1 MRKTFLITLT
11 IFALTLISCEKFALE
26 ESVDTGETS
35 ESNGNVTLQITEA
48 EISHF
53 KRITYSIFRNGGK
66 VKNINQQSP
75 SSTFGAATFALT
87 EGDYQAVVI
96 GHNGEG
102 NATVSSPEKITFY
115 KNKTTDTFCYYESF
129 HVTEDNLRKDITPHR
144 VTGMFVLHIK
154 DAIPS
159 TAKTIKF
166 YYTGGSSTLNATTGY
181 GCVNSRQTEEREM
194 NPQQKDYRIYT
205 LPHSDAKKLHIII
218 TVYDQQ
224 GNTITKKDLKDVEIK
239 QNNQTICSLN
249 LFDGEEDGSTADFYF
264 DPTWE
269 GYIIYRSRVLS
280 HKSVHIRTVMFL
292 FSTKQDIFS
301 FLNK

>member
-66 VKNINQQSP
+66 VKNVNQQSP
-75 SSTFGAATFALT
+75 SSTFGTATFALT

-129 HVTEDNLRKDITPHR
+129 HVTEDNLRKEITPHR

-224 GNTITKKDLKDVEIK
+224 GNTITKKDLKDVA
-239 QNNQTICSLN
+239 NQAEQPDHLLTEPL
-249 LFDGEEDGSTADFYF
+249 
-264 DPTWE
+264 
-269 GYIIYRSRVLS
+269 
-280 HKSVHIRTVMFL
+280 
-292 FSTKQDIFS
+292 
-301 FLNK
+301 

>member
-66 VKNINQQSP
+66 VKNVNQQSP
-75 SSTFGAATFALT
+75 SSTFGTATF
-87 EGDYQAVVI
+87 
-96 GHNGEG
+96 
-102 NATVSSPEKITFY
+102 SSPEKITFY

-269 GYIIYRSRVLS
+269 GYIEAE
-280 HKSVHIRTVMFL
+280 F
-292 FSTKQDIFS
+292 
-301 FLNK
+301 

>member
-102 NATVSSPEKITFY
+102 NATISSPEKITFY

-129 HVTEDNLRKDITPHR
+129 HVTEDNLRKEITPHR

-159 TAKTIKF
+159 TAKTMKF

-181 GCVNSRQTEEREM
+181 GCVKSRQTEEREM

-205 LPHSDAKKLHIII
+205 LPHSDAKKLHVII

-249 LFDGEEDGSTADFYF
+249 LFDGEEDGSTADFHF
-264 DPTWE
+264 DPTWD
-269 GYIIYRSRVLS
+269 GYIEAE
-280 HKSVHIRTVMFL
+280 F
-292 FSTKQDIFS
+292 
-301 FLNK
+301 

>member
-75 SSTFGAATFALT
+75 SSTFGTATFALT

-102 NATVSSPEKITFY
+102 NATISSPEKITFY

-181 GCVNSRQTEEREM
+181 GCVKSRQTEEREM

-218 TVYDQQ
+218 TVNDQQ

-249 LFDGEEDGSTADFYF
+249 LFDGEEDGSTADFHF

-269 GYIIYRSRVLS
+269 GYIEAEYNPQNEMLAFCKTKCS
-280 HKSVHIRTVMFL
+280 IRK
-292 FSTKQDIFS
+292 TKRIFS
-301 FLNK
+301 IIPS

>member
-66 VKNINQQSP
+66 VKNVNQQSP

-249 LFDGEEDGSTADFYF
+249 LFDGEEDGSTADFHF

-269 GYIIYRSRVLS
+269 GYIRSRVLS
-280 HKSVHIRTVMFL
+280 HKSFHIRTVMFL
-292 FSTKQDIFS
+292 FSTKQDNFS

>member
-102 NATVSSPEKITFY
+102 NATVSSPEKITFSD
-115 KNKTTDTFCYYESF
+115 NKTTDTFCYYESF

-166 YYTGGSSTLNATTGY
+166 YYTGGSSTLNATT
-181 GCVNSRQTEEREM
+181 
-194 NPQQKDYRIYT
+194 
-205 LPHSDAKKLHIII
+205 
-218 TVYDQQ
+218 
-224 GNTITKKDLKDVEIK
+224 EI
-239 QNNQTICSLN
+239 
-249 LFDGEEDGSTADFYF
+249 GRAH
-264 DPTWE
+264 
-269 GYIIYRSRVLS
+269 V
-280 HKSVHIRTVMFL
+280 
-292 FSTKQDIFS
+292 
-301 FLNK
+301 

>member
-75 SSTFGAATFALT
+75 SSTFGTATFALR

-102 NATVSSPEKITFY
+102 NATVSSPEKITFSD
-115 KNKTTDTFCYYESF
+115 NKTKTDT
-129 HVTEDNLRKDITPHR
+129 
-144 VTGMFVLHIK
+144 
-154 DAIPS
+154 
-159 TAKTIKF
+159 
-166 YYTGGSSTLNATTGY
+166 
-181 GCVNSRQTEEREM
+181 
-194 NPQQKDYRIYT
+194 
-205 LPHSDAKKLHIII
+205 
-218 TVYDQQ
+218 
-224 GNTITKKDLKDVEIK
+224 
-239 QNNQTICSLN
+239 
-249 LFDGEEDGSTADFYF
+249 
-264 DPTWE
+264 
-269 GYIIYRSRVLS
+269 
-280 HKSVHIRTVMFL
+280 HKASV
-292 FSTKQDIFS
+292 
-301 FLNK
+301 

>member
-1 MRKTFLITLT
+1 MRKTFLITLP

-26 ESVDTGETS
+26 ESVDIGETS

-66 VKNINQQSP
+66 VKNINQQSS

-102 NATVSSPEKITFY
+102 NATVFSPEKITFY
-115 KNKTTDTFCYYESF
+115 ENKTTDTFCYYESF

-144 VTGMFVLHIK
+144 VTGVFVLHIK

-159 TAKTIKF
+159 TAKTMKF
-166 YYTGGSSTLNATTGY
+166 YYTGGSSTLDATTGY
-181 GCVNSRQTEEREM
+181 GCVKSRQTEEREI
-194 NPQQKDYRIYT
+194 NPQQKDYTIYT
-205 LPHSDAKKLHIII
+205 FPHSSGKKLHITI
-218 TVYDQQ
+218 TVYNQK
-224 GNTITKKDLKDVEIK
+224 GETIVTKELKDVEIK
-239 QNNQTICSLN
+239 QNNVTTCSLN
-249 LFDGEEDGSTADFYF
+249 LFGGKEDGSSIDVTF
-264 DPTWE
+264 DPTWD
-269 GYIIYRSRVLS
+269 GYIEEE
-280 HKSVHIRTVMFL
+280 F
-292 FSTKQDIFS
+292 
-301 FLNK
+301 